1 MQAIEI
7 SHLNDQ
13 KNLDIKYHTIL
24 HKAYPIYLG
33 MDIMQIAGQLISE
46 VSSAKK
52 VVVIADQNAMSH
64 HGEKLFEALGK
75 HFFISAMVLPE
86 GEVYK
91 TMETALEVI
100 DFMTENEVRRDDLV
114 IAFGG
119 GVTGDVTG
127 FAASMYMRGIRYV
140 HIPTTLMSQVDSSI
154 GGKVGINI
162 KAGKNLL
169 GHFHNPEMVLVDPR
183 VLNTLGEHD
192 WKNGIS
198 ELVKYAYT
206 LDAQLLDLMPKYT
219 DCTPK
224 NEEINPSHAKCSLK
238 NDDIFEPSKW
248 LEAIKRAIEIKVS
261 IVEEDPKEQGK
272 RKVLNFGHTLGHG
285 LENLLGYGKISHGE
299 AVALGMMGETKYALD
314 QFADILD
321 RQKQLEDTLQ
331 NLEYTLKSY
340 RLKTQKHLMSHSEA
354 AWLQVLQCDKK
365 NSQSGVDLIWSSV
378 LGEWSSQKT
387 DVKRL
392 AAFAK
397 EVWS

>member
-7 SHLNDQ
+7 SPQ
-13 KNLDIKYHTIL
+13 KNIDIKYQTIL

-33 MDIMQIAGQLISE
+33 MDIMQIAGRLIVELGSI
-46 VSSAKK
+46 KK
-52 VVVIADQNAMSH
+52 VVVIADQNAMVH
-64 HGEKLFEALGK
+64 HGEKLFEALSK

-86 GEVYK
+86 GEAHK
-91 TMETALEVI
+91 TMETVLEVI

-119 GVTGDVTG
+119 GVTGDITG

-140 HIPTTLMSQVDSSI
+140 QIPTTLMSQVDSSI
-154 GGKVGINI
+154 GGKVGINL

-169 GHFHNPEMVLVDPR
+169 GHFHNPQMVLVDPQ
-183 VLNTLGEHD
+183 VLKTLGEAD

-198 ELVKYAYT
+198 ELVKYSYT
-206 LDAQLLDLMPKYT
+206 LDAQLLELMPRHT
-219 DCTPK
+219 DFTQE
-224 NEEINPSHAKCSLK
+224 NE
-238 NDDIFEPSKW
+238 DVFEPSKW
-248 LEAIKRAIEIKVS
+248 LEAIKRAIEIKVA
-261 IVEEDPKEQGK
+261 IVEEDPEEQGK

-299 AVALGMMGETKYALD
+299 AVALGMMGETKYALN
-314 QFADILD
+314 QFADNLD

-331 NLEYTLKSY
+331 NLEFTLKSY
-340 RLKTQKHLMSHSEA
+340 RLKTQTDLMSHSEA

>member
-1 MQAIEI
+1 MQAVEI
-7 SHLNDQ
+7 SPQ
-13 KNLDIKYHTIL
+13 KNIDIKYQTIL

-33 MDIMQIAGQLISE
+33 MDIMQIAGQFIAELGS
-46 VSSAKK
+46 VKK
-52 VVVIADQNAMSH
+52 VVVIADQNAMAH
-64 HGEKLFEALGK
+64 HGEKLFEALSK

-86 GEVYK
+86 GEAHK
-91 TMETALEVI
+91 TMETVLEVI
-100 DFMTENEVRRDDLV
+100 DFMTAQEVHRGDLL

-119 GVTGDVTG
+119 GVTGDITG

-140 HIPTTLMSQVDSSI
+140 QIPTTLMSQVDSSI

-183 VLNTLGEHD
+183 VLKTLGEHD

-206 LDAQLLDLMPKYT
+206 LDAQLLDLMPKNT
-219 DCTPK
+219 DCTPV
-224 NEEINPSHAKCSLK
+224 NEE
-238 NDDIFEPSKW
+238 IFEPSKW
-248 LEAIKRAIEIKVS
+248 LEAIKRAIEIKVA

-299 AVALGMMGETKYALD
+299 AVAFGMMGETKYALH
-314 QFADILD
+314 QFADNLD
-321 RQKQLEDTLQ
+321 SLKQLEETLQ
-331 NLEYTLKSY
+331 KLEGTLKSY
-340 RLKTQKHLMSHSEA
+340 RLKTQTDLMSHSEA
-354 AWLQVLQCDKK
+354 SWLKVLKCDKK
-365 NSQSGVDLIWSSV
+365 NSQSGVDLIWPS
-378 LGEWSSQKT
+378 GFGTWGTQKT
-387 DVKRL
+387 DVSKL

-397 EVWS
+397 EAWS